1 MRPPKTPQLR
11 LKTPQIRPRTKPRTH
26 MRTHRRH
33 HRQIFRDQW
42 NITDFRRRDKWLV
55 LRLPI
60 RDLLERI
67 VQVDPPTQHHPM
79 PAPRPVINT
88 QPGRSTE
95 LVSLAIRKP
104 RTIWLVRIDRRHLHL
119 LHHRSQPRVP
129 TDVRKWHNL
138 LIEIN
143 LPRRRERLTDRI
155 RLHNGHP
162 KKIQQQVIR
171 WPPDRTPRM
180 IRPTWQVGFR
190 RTKEQCLPRLIL
202 HHPRRQRSQH
212 HRRGDLAIRRK
223 KGVLPMKRIF
233 RLIKIPNV
241 GRRILRKR
249 NTIHSPMPMP
259 LRPLVGLVAKCSV
272 RHKRWPVIPVPRLP
286 QRVHHPVNPRRN
298 IWPTHRVET
307 RNPFHQITKV

>member
-79 PAPRPVINT
+79 PTPRPVINT

-104 RTIWLVRIDRRHLHL
+104 RTIRLVRIDRRHLHL
-119 LHHRSQPRVP
+119 FHHRSQPRVP
-129 TDVRKWHNL
+129 TDVRKWNNL
-138 LIEIN
+138 LIQIN
-143 LPRRRERLTDRI
+143 LPRRRERLADRI

-162 KKIQQQVIR
+162 KKI
-171 WPPDRTPRM
+171 
-180 IRPTWQVGFR
+180 
-190 RTKEQCLPRLIL
+190 
-202 HHPRRQRSQH
+202 
-212 HRRGDLAIRRK
+212 
-223 KGVLPMKRIF
+223 
-233 RLIKIPNV
+233 
-241 GRRILRKR
+241 
-249 NTIHSPMPMP
+249 
-259 LRPLVGLVAKCSV
+259 
-272 RHKRWPVIPVPRLP
+272 
-286 QRVHHPVNPRRN
+286 
-298 IWPTHRVET
+298 
-307 RNPFHQITKV
+307 